1 LVLFTVV
8 LGFIWGCFRVS
19 LGLVMV
25 DLGLGFIEAGSYSGS
40 FKVLRL
46 VKVEPFTVRN
56 NANYREQKDSKGDF
70 GTV

>member
-1 LVLFTVV
+1 
-8 LGFIWGCFRVS
+8 
-19 LGLVMV
+19 MV